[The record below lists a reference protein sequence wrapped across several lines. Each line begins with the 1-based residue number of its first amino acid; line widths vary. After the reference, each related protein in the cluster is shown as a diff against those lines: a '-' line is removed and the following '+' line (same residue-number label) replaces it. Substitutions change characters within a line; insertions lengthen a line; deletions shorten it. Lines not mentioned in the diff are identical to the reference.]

1 VANAWPLYL
10 GIPSMTLLQNNED
23 LIADY
28 LDASQIASE
37 VVWLYSS
44 FFLERQTGRQADWR
58 LNQVAKAGRT
68 KAMSCVHSRACAIK

>member
-1 VANAWPLYL
+1 
-10 GIPSMTLLQNNED
+10 MTLLKNNED

-44 FFLERQTGRQADWR
+44 FFLERQTGRQAD
-58 LNQVAKAGRT
+58 
-68 KAMSCVHSRACAIK
+68 